1 MKAETGFSLKDHLFN
16 DETVNTFAG
25 WLVSAKPDLDRA
37 RFVAE
42 VLDRFDELELK
53 QRIAHIASVMATHL
67 PDDFQE
73 AVEVIISALPERLDP
88 SQVDNDFGEFI
99 IAPFSHF
106 IAVNGATP
114 DRLELSLGA
123 LREITQRFSAEDAIR
138 TFINEFPAE
147 TLAFLAECAVDPN
160 YHVRRLASEGTR
172 PKLPW
177 SGKLLIEH
185 TAPLPILDLVFGDP
199 TRYVTRSVANHLND
213 IAKLDPD
220 LVVDTLNRW
229 KATGRQEP
237 AEMDF
242 IIEHACRTLVKD
254 GDERALSLLG
264 FGEEPD
270 VEIRDLISPTS
281 MVQIGSAFE
290 FSFTLAARRPQKLL
304 LDYTMV
310 FAGPDGDPG
319 GSKVFKLKKLDLDAG
334 ESVVI
339 KKKHPMRLMTTRA
352 LYDGAHS
359 ITLQINGKAL
369 DSLPFELSTSS

>member
-1 MKAETGFSLKDHLFN
+1 MKAETSFSLKDQLFN
-16 DETVNTFAG
+16 EETVNTFVG
-25 WLVSAKPDLDRA
+25 WLANAKPDLDRA
-37 RFVAE
+37 RFASE

-53 QRIAHIASVMATHL
+53 QRIAHIASVMAAHL

-73 AVEVIISALPERLDP
+73 AVQIILSALPERLDP
-88 SQVDNDFGEFI
+88 SKTDDDFGEYI
-99 IAPFSHF
+99 IAPFSHY

-138 TFINEFPAE
+138 TFINKFPDE

-177 SGKLLIEH
+177 SGKLLIDH

-213 IAKLDPD
+213 IAKLEPD
-220 LVVDTLNRW
+220 LVIDTLSRW

-242 IIEHACRTLVKD
+242 IIEHACRTLVKN

-264 FGEEPD
+264 FGEEPE
-270 VEIRDLISPTS
+270 VEIRDLTSPTP

-290 FSFTLAARRPQKLL
+290 FSFTLVARRPQKLL
-304 LDYTMV
+304 VDYTMV
-310 FAGPDGDPG
+310 FAGPDGKPG
-319 GSKVFKLKKLDLDAG
+319 ASKVFKLKKLDLDAG

-339 KKKHPMRLMTTRA
+339 KKKHPMKLMTTRA

-359 ITLQINGKAL
+359 ITLQINGKSL
-369 DSLPFELSTSS
+369 DSLEFELATSS